1 MNWLAWLSREPLAT
15 PGQAWS
21 WAAMGKDATV
31 TTPTSGFPTRGLWR
45 RRGLSWVDIVVGAA
59 LVALIYGLV
68 RLAPALNAPFL
79 PSTAPSSVSTD
90 PANLPYYAVRSLVRM
105 FAALIVSLI
114 FTFAY
119 ATAAAR
125 LRHLDKV
132 LLPVLDILQ
141 SVPVLGF
148 LSVTVTAFIN
158 LFPGSELGLECASI
172 FAIFTSMAWNMTFAF
187 YYSLISQPRD
197 LDEAARI
204 LRLTKWQRFWR
215 LDVPSGMIPL
225 VWNGM
230 MSFGGAWFFLA
241 ASESISVLNHTYALP
256 GIGSYVASA
265 IAQGNLGDVG
275 IAIAVEI
282 VLVLGVNFFFWRP
295 VTAWSERFRVEESEA
310 AEKPRSLVLDV
321 LRRSHVPGQ
330 LARPLRPAG
339 RLLDRGTRRFGLAEH
354 PLATSRVRERTTD
367 VFFGGVLATVIVY
380 GAWEALG
387 YVRATTGL
395 GEFGYAFA
403 LGAAT
408 FARVIVL
415 LIVATLVWVPTGV
428 WIGMNPKVTRLAQP
442 VVQVLASFPANF
454 LFPFATVVFIAWH
467 ISLNWGAIVL
477 MALGAQWY
485 ILFNVIAGASAI
497 PSDLRE
503 AMTSL
508 RVGGWLKWRKF
519 ILPAI
524 FSSYVTGG
532 ITAAGGAW
540 NASIVAEVVSYG
552 NHHLT
557 ATGLGAYITQATAVG
572 DFPKILVGIVVMS
585 VYVVAANRLV
595 WRRLYALA
603 ERRYSL

>member
-1 MNWLAWLSREPLAT
+1 VT
-15 PGQAWS
+15 VPG
-21 WAAMGKDATV
+21 
-31 TTPTSGFPTRGLWR
+31 GFPARGLWR
-45 RRGLSWVDIVVGAA
+45 RPLRWADVVVVAA
-59 LVALIYGLV
+59 LIALLFGLL

-79 PSTAPSSVSTD
+79 PKTAPSSVSTD
-90 PANLPYYAVRSLVRM
+90 PANLPYYAVRSLLRM
-105 FAALIVSLI
+105 FIALILSLL
-114 FTFAY
+114 FTFVY

-125 LRHLDKV
+125 LRRAEKV
-132 LLPVLDILQ
+132 LIPVLDILQ

-187 YYSLISQPRD
+187 YHSLVSQPRD

-241 ASESISVLNHTYALP
+241 ASESISVLNHHYALP
-256 GIGSYVASA
+256 GIGSYAAAA
-265 IAQGNLGDVG
+265 IAQGNLGEVG
-275 IAIAVEI
+275 YAIIAELI
-282 VLVLGVNFFFWRP
+282 LVLGVNFLFWRP
-295 VTAWSERFRVEESEA
+295 VTAWAERFRVEESES
-310 AEKPRSLVLDV
+310 AEKPRSMVLDV
-321 LRRSHVPGQ
+321 LRRSDVPELLG
-330 LARPLRPAG
+330 RPLKPVG
-339 RLLDRGTRRFGLAEH
+339 RLLDRVTRPFGLAEH
-354 PLATSRVRERTTD
+354 PLAVSRSRERTGD
-367 VFFGGVLATVIVY
+367 VFFAGAIAAVVLY
-380 GAWEALG
+380 GAVEALG
-387 YVRATTGL
+387 YVRSTTGL

-408 FARVIVL
+408 FARVMFLVA
-415 LIVATLVWVPTGV
+415 VATVVWVPVGV
-428 WIGMNPKVTRLAQP
+428 WIGMDPKVTRFAQP
-442 VVQVLASFPANF
+442 VVQVLAGFPANF
-454 LFPFATVVFIAWH
+454 LFPFATAIFLAWH
-467 ISLNWGAIVL
+467 IPLDFGAVLL

-508 RVGGWLKWRKF
+508 KVSGWLRWKKF
-519 ILPAI
+519 ILPSV

-540 NASIVAEVVSYG
+540 NAAIVAEVVTYG
-552 NHHLT
+552 SHHLT
-557 ATGLGAYITQATAVG
+557 ATGLGAYIAQATATG
-572 DFPKILVGIVVMS
+572 DFPEILVGIAVMS
-585 VYVVAANRLV
+585 IYVVLTNRLL